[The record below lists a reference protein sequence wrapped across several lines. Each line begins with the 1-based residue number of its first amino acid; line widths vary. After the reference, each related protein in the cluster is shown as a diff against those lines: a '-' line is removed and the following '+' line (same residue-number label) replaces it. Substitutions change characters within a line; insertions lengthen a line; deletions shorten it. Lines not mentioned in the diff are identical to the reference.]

1 MKKKPL
7 HDTTHELSD
16 PETPSSPTVSSNQT
30 DALETEFVAQLPTT
44 VKDPSSNYGY
54 SYTGRGFIT
63 QETFWFY
70 SCVLM
75 TCVNTVYIF
84 KIG

>member
-1 MKKKPL
+1 MPA
-7 HDTTHELSD
+7 
-16 PETPSSPTVSSNQT
+16 SPTVASNPV
-30 DALETEFVAQLPTT
+30 DGLEQEFTAQLPSV

-75 TCVNTVYIF
+75 TCVNTVRHPF
-84 KIG
+84 